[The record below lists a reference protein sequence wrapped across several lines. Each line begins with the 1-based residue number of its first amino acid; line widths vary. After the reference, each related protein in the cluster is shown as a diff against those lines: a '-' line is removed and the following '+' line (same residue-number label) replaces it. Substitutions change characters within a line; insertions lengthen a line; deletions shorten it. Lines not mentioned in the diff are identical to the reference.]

1 MAKMTALRALLG
13 GLGGVALGYGKQ
25 QELEQEKE
33 RQRVARDLQIAQLGL
48 RLGRSGARPSA
59 AAPST
64 AMPAPPRAAAA
75 APAAAAMPSVV
86 TAPAEPKDKLRTPVG
101 AALDVVPEGTAPS
114 EITPTFGGS
123 DIIAGIRSQMM
134 GPGRSGMDDFLSS
147 YSDVRPTFDIGGET
161 YEGPSPR
168 DEAREDYNRMLA
180 QSRLQAEADLQRR
193 LTDGAQAYLT
203 GSIMF
208 PDRFADLPFEPMV
221 DYKEI
226 YDREIQTQKDFA
238 TLSQQLSKEQLDRI
252 RNVFNDYN
260 NRPDVKDGK
269 TRSDFLK
276 ASIQAADNGLAAEGD
291 EDAQKAFD
299 VSLLYSYITSLDPG
313 SVVREGEVLLVNR
326 AAALSD
332 RLLLLVQ
339 QVNDGGLLTPSMR
352 RSLRADAIERA
363 KSFRQDFQALN
374 DRQARYLNV
383 LGVNPEDIIYD
394 PYEWVSEYEPDV
406 LDNY

>member
-13 GLGGVALGYGKQ
+13 GIGGAALGYGKQ

-33 RQRVARDLQIAQLGL
+33 RQRVTRDLQMAQLGL
-48 RLGRSGARPSA
+48 RPRGARPST
-59 AAPST
+59 AAPTT
-64 AMPAPPRAAAA
+64 AMPAPPRAAA
-75 APAAAAMPSVV
+75 PSAV
-86 TAPAEPKDKLRTPVG
+86 TAPATPMETPRTPVG

-134 GPGRSGMDDFLSS
+134 GPGRSSMDEFLSS

-161 YEGPSPR
+161 YEGLSPR

-203 GSIMF
+203 GSVMF

-226 YDREIQTQKDFA
+226 YNREIQAEKDFA
-238 TLSQQLSKEQLDRI
+238 TLSQQLGKEAADLL
-252 RNVFNDYN
+252 RNVRNDYN
-260 NRPDVKDGK
+260 NRADVKDGK

-276 ASIQAADNGLAAEGD
+276 ASIQAADNGLAAEGN

-326 AAALSD
+326 AASLSD
-332 RLLLLVQ
+332 RILLLVQ

-352 RSLRADAIERA
+352 RSLRADSIERA
-363 KSFRQDFQALN
+363 KEFRQAFQAVN
-374 DRQARYLNV
+374 DREAAYLNAQ
-383 LGVNPEDIIYD
+383 GVDPNLIVFD

>member
-64 AMPAPPRAAAA
+64 AMPAPPRTAAA
-75 APAAAAMPSVV
+75 APSAAAMPSVV

-134 GPGRSGMDDFLSS
+134 GPGRSSMDEFLSS

-161 YEGPSPR
+161 YEGLSPR
-168 DEAREDYNRMLA
+168 DEAREEYNRMLA
-180 QSRLQAEADLQRR
+180 QSRLQAEASLQKDLV
-193 LTDGAQAYLT
+193 DKAQAYMT
-203 GSIMF
+203 GSVMF
-208 PDRFADLPFEPMV
+208 PDKFADLPFDPMV

-226 YDREIQTQKDFA
+226 YDREIQAEKDFA
-238 TLSQQLSKEQLDRI
+238 TLSQQFGKDASDRL
-252 RNVFNDYN
+252 RNVRNDYN
-260 NRPDVKDGK
+260 NRAVVKDGQ
-269 TRSDFLK
+269 TRSTFLK
-276 ASIQAADNGLAAEGD
+276 ASIQAAEAGLAATT
-291 EDAQKAFD
+291 EDAEKAAD
-299 VSLLYSYITSLDPG
+299 ISLLYSYITSLDPG

-326 AAALSD
+326 AASLSD
-332 RLLLLVQ
+332 RILLLVQ
-339 QVNDGGLLTPSMR
+339 QVNEGGLLTPSMR
-352 RSLRADAIERA
+352 RSLRADSIERA
-363 KSFRQDFQALN
+363 KEFRQAFQAVN
-374 DRQARYLNV
+374 DREAAYLNAQ
-383 LGVNPEDIIYD
+383 GVDPNLIVFD
-394 PYEWVSEYEPDV
+394 PYEWVGEYEPDV